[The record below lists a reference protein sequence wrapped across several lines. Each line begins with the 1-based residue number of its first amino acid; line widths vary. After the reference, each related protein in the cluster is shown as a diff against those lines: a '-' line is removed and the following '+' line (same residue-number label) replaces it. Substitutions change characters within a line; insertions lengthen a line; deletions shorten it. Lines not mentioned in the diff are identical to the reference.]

1 MSPHQVII
9 VSAGLVVGVLY
20 GLFGVGSAVATP
32 LLALAG
38 VPGLAAVTAPLPAI
52 LPGSALGGW
61 SHWRRGT
68 VDRRLALWTLMG
80 AVPASIAGAAASHHV
95 AGGVLVVAS
104 GVALLAVGIR
114 VVLPDRDGAAGK
126 RVLRRG
132 RPALV
137 ISAAAVAGF
146 FAGLLANGGGFL
158 LVPLFLLVFG
168 LEVPEAAGTSLVAVT
183 AITVPTLVA
192 HALMGGFDWTVTLL
206 FGLGMLPG
214 TIAGTRLGLKLPLA
228 KLRPAF
234 GVVLLGLAALVLVK
248 FL

>member
-1 MSPHQVII
+1 MNPHLVIL
-9 VSAGLVVGVLY
+9 STGLVVGVLY
-20 GLFGVGSAVATP
+20 GMFGVGSALATP

-38 VPGLAAVTAPLPAI
+38 VPGMVAVTAPLPAI

-80 AVPASIAGAAASHHV
+80 AVPASIAGAAASRHV
-95 AGGVLVVAS
+95 SGTALVVAS
-104 GVALLAVGIR
+104 GAALLAVGIR
-114 VVLPDRDGAAGK
+114 VVLPDRANVARVRAA
-126 RVLRRG
+126 RRD
-132 RPALV
+132 RAALV
-137 ISAAAVAGF
+137 IPAAAACGF

-192 HALMGGFDWTVTLL
+192 HSLLGGFDWTVTVL
-206 FGLGMLPG
+206 FGIGMLPG
-214 TIAGTRLGLKLPLA
+214 TIAGARLGDRLPLGR
-228 KLRPAF
+228 LRPAF
-234 GVVLLGLAALVLVK
+234 GVLLLGLAALVLVR
-248 FL
+248 FI